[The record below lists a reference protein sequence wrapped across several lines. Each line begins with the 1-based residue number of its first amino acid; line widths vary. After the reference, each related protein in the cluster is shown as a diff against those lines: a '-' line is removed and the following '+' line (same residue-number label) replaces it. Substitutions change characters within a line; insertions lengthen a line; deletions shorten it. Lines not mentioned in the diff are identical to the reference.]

1 MIDDLDPEEQPS
13 KSQRKREA
21 HAQQALGERLARLPI
36 QKLKR
41 LQLPEVL
48 LAALV
53 EFQRLPNSHGARK
66 RQLQF
71 IGKLMRDVD
80 HESIS
85 RTLEGLLQGVI
96 RPAVTPKTTGAD
108 IGAISNAILAESGT
122 AIDQLLSRHPL
133 LDRQRLRQFALTHA
147 RATDEERPRIAQ
159 KLAAYLEAHLH

>member
-1 MIDDLDPEEQPS
+1 MIDDLDPQEQPS

-41 LQLPEVL
+41 LQLPEEL
-48 LAALV
+48 LAALA

-85 RTLEGLLQGVI
+85 RTLEDLLQGTI
-96 RPAVTPKTTGAD
+96 RPDVTPKTGGAD
-108 IGAISNAILAESGT
+108 SDAIGKAILAGDGT
-122 AIDQLLSRHPL
+122 AVDALLSRHPL
-133 LDRQRLRQFALTHA
+133 LDRQRLRQFALAHA
-147 RATDEERPRIAQ
+147 RATDEERPRIEQ
-159 KLAAYLEAHLH
+159 KLAAYLQAHLH